1 MTIGGPQGSD
11 LSAQLERGAS
21 QPHSLTLQ
29 RTTSSTSEAAKPKVS
44 CNIRRTLQ
52 TSVVFSPQNVEH
64 RPD

>member
-1 MTIGGPQGSD
+1 MTVGGPQGSD

-29 RTTSSTSEAAKPKVS
+29 RTTSSTSETAKPKVS

-52 TSVVFSPQNVEH
+52 TSVVCSQQNFEQG
-64 RPD
+64 PD